1 MNQWM
6 VTKKAP
12 LNKLQFTLVYLLLG
26 VWFIERLMRSYNR
39 EGFLPITLLPGNYQ
53 MRAKKHDSPFL

>member
-53 MRAKKHDSPFL
+53 MRAK